1 MNMKH
6 NLLSFLAILSMFT
19 LSSCHKDIQN
29 LDAQQ
34 SAEQDVKQEISI
46 TIQGEFGEMS
56 PDTKSAA
63 QTVSRIYWA
72 GGETV
77 YVYENYN
84 NTVTY
89 LGALTADV
97 DADTDGR
104 IALLSGTLSSA
115 PQSGKMVL
123 IHSQFLND
131 APTLSNK
138 TITIPMGT
146 QWEDDVRFVAYA
158 VVDFDNSQIDNLKA
172 KFIFATSVLFTDIT
186 GLLPYRY
193 IYSAGIVGINTNCT
207 ITINA
212 NNAISIGGSSSGTIT
227 KSWAYNNNNI
237 TNDNGRCGIYI
248 AIPVSPANRN
258 RFLRVRQ
265 ENDPSTPH
273 GGTFVGGRFATVA
286 LTSGKT
292 YLAQQ
297 NCTDGVYLEGDYS
310 GNGTFV
316 PETGVWWAPVN
327 CGNRNN
333 YAHFQWARRFPFLN
347 TSTPSWYESTASN
360 MASGNAERTEKYF
373 YKGNSMNCWYSNPS
387 TTDQWIAEYDPCPRG
402 WRVPT
407 VDELGYLVYTDWDEH
422 EIRGYTKRNNYGGVS
437 LPVEGRRNY
446 YDGSIFGDNSVGY
459 YWSSSTV
466 SGNSNTA
473 YCLLV
478 DKITSESPSVLTFNR
493 SYGLSVRC
501 VQDGKLSDS
510 ACRVEQ

>member
-1 MNMKH
+1 MKH
-6 NLLSFLAILSMFT
+6 KLLTLLVILSSGTMISCQEDT
-19 LSSCHKDIQN
+19 LSQDYQHNN
-29 LDAQQ
+29 LN
-34 SAEQDVKQEISI
+34 EKQEISI
-46 TIQGEFGEMS
+46 SIQGEFGEMT

-63 QTVSRIYWA
+63 QTVSRIFWA
-72 GGETV
+72 GGETI

-89 LGALTADV
+89 LGTLTAEV
-97 DADTDGR
+97 AADTDGR

-115 PQSGKMVL
+115 PQSGKIVL

-138 TITIPMGT
+138 TLTIPMGT
-146 QWEDDVRFVAYA
+146 QWGDDVRFVAYA

-193 IYSAGIVGINTNCT
+193 INSAEIVGINTTCS

-227 KSWAYNNNNI
+227 KSWAFHNNNI

-248 AIPVSPANRN
+248 AIPVSTANKS
-258 RFLRVRQ
+258 RFLRVSQ

-273 GGTFVGGRFATVA
+273 GGTFIGGRFATVA
-286 LTSGKT
+286 LASGKT

-333 YAHFQWARRFPFLN
+333 YAHFQWARRFPFLR

-360 MASGNAERTEKYF
+360 MASGNAESTKGYF
-373 YKGNSMNCWYSNPS
+373 YKGNSMQCWYSNS
-387 TTDQWIAEYDPCPRG
+387 SSTDQWIAEYDPCPRG

-407 VDELGYLVYTDWDEH
+407 VDELGHLAFTDWNES
-422 EIRGYTKRNNYGGVS
+422 ELWGSTIRNNFGGVS
-437 LPVEGRRNY
+437 LPGVQGRREY
-446 YDGSIFGDNSVGY
+446 KDGSIYGVNSVGY

-466 SGNSNTA
+466 SGNSTDA

-478 DKITSESPSVLTFNR
+478 DKYTNTSNPPRILKFGR
-493 SYGLSVRC
+493 SWGLSVRC

>member
-1 MNMKH
+1 MNMKR
-6 NLLSFLAILSMFT
+6 NLLSFLVILSTFT
-19 LSSCHKDIQN
+19 LSSCHKDIQA
-29 LDAQQ
+29 LVTQQ
-34 SAEQDVKQEISI
+34 ADEQDVKKEISVL
-46 TIQGEFGEMS
+46 IQGEFGEMS
-56 PDTKSAA
+56 PDTRSAA

-84 NTVTY
+84 NSVTY
-89 LGALTADV
+89 LGSLSAAVAPDS
-97 DADTDGR
+97 DGR

-115 PQSGKMVL
+115 PQSGKIVL

-138 TITIPMGT
+138 TLTIPMET
-146 QWEDDVRFVAYA
+146 QWGDDVRFVAYA

-193 IYSAGIVGINTNCT
+193 INSAEIVGINTTCS

-227 KSWAYNNNNI
+227 KSWAYHNNNF
-237 TNDNGRCGIYI
+237 TNDNGRCGIYF
-248 AIPVSPANRN
+248 AIPVSTANKS
-258 RFLRVRQ
+258 RFLRVSQ

-273 GGTFVGGRFATVA
+273 GGTFIGGRFATVA

-316 PETGVWWAPVN
+316 PETGVWWAPIN
-327 CGNRNN
+327 CGNQNN
-333 YAHFQWARRFPFLN
+333 YAHFQWARRFPFLR

-360 MASGNAERTEKYF
+360 MASGNAESTKGYF
-373 YKGNSMNCWYSNPS
+373 YKGNSMQCWYSNS
-387 TTDQWIAEYDPCPRG
+387 SSTDQWIAEYDPCPRG

-407 VDELGYLVYTDWDEH
+407 VDELGNLAFTDWDGY
-422 EIRGYTKRNNYGGVS
+422 EIRGSTKRNNYGGVS
-437 LPVEGRRNY
+437 LPLQGRREY
-446 YDGSIFGDNSVGY
+446 KDGSIWGSGSYGY
-459 YWSSSTV
+459 YWSSSTI
-466 SGNSNTA
+466 SGNSIDA
-473 YCLLV
+473 YCLNV
-478 DKITSESPSVLTFNR
+478 DKWTDHIPSILKFER
-493 SYGLSVRC
+493 SWGLSVRC